1 MTARSNS
8 FHGKSREH
16 HGETGSREALD
27 AVATSAISLARQ
39 ATQPP
44 RRISVRH
51 GDTSVEIEWDDA
63 TIAGKAVTAPAG
75 SATAVTVDPGVD
87 SGADAGLAYI
97 CSPVVGTFYHAA
109 EPGAKPFVAVGDIV
123 EPGTQVGIVEAMKLM
138 NAIEADYA
146 GEVVELCV
154 PNAAAVEFQQR
165 LIAIAPIDL
174 QR

>member
-1 MTARSNS
+1 MTARSDS
-8 FHGKSREH
+8 VRGGGRGAPQDPAS
-16 HGETGSREALD
+16 GSREALD
-27 AVATSAISLARQ
+27 AVATSAIALAKQ
-39 ATQPP
+39 AAQPP

-63 TIAGKAVTAPAG
+63 APAPG
-75 SATAVTVDPGVD
+75 RAAVAPVAAGVPETRLD
-87 SGADAGLAYI
+87 TEPDDRLAYI

-146 GEVVELCV
+146 GEVVEVCV
-154 PNAAAVEFQQR
+154 PNAAAVEYQQR

-174 QR
+174 QG